1 MLRNDHEAVPTT
13 KAGSVSDSLRKK
25 LASKV
30 DRISYHR
37 NFPNLPL
44 AKYVR
49 ARQLDLYESIRL
61 RKKIYLDI
69 NFWIDLRETDLGRST
84 SSTTTELLR
93 MLREGVSAGALVCPI
108 CESTFAELMKQSD
121 DVTRFATAKLIDE
134 LSLGVALIDY
144 FTRENTELAC
154 LLHTDLPEESRFR
167 CDQLV
172 WTRVAYILGPVH
184 PSNTPFDS
192 STELAMQKA
201 FVDVMWDIS
210 LSDMVGQLDLASR
223 PAESFDKLADSLNAQ
238 NEEHAEELLSFQQT
252 YEIESLGAI
261 DHLLPV
267 AEQIMMKRFNDKTGS
282 SIAPSKEDSEN
293 ARGTLTQ
300 LLIAALNADGTRTE
314 LRTTRISTALHAY
327 IRWNKGQRWH
337 ANHFHDLHHA
347 AAAVGYCD
355 LFLTERGLRGW
366 LMNGLLKLDQLYGCE
381 VVRTSTAALTF
392 LREKGTSSGTV

>member
-1 MLRNDHEAVPTT
+1 MPTS
-13 KAGSVSDSLRKK
+13 GPDRVSDSLRKK

-69 NFWIDLRETDLGRST
+69 NFWIELRDADLGRST
-84 SSTTTELLR
+84 SPGIAELLCV
-93 MLREGVSAGALVCPI
+93 LREGVLIGVLFCPI

-134 LSLGVALIDY
+134 LSLGVALVDY
-144 FTRENTELAC
+144 FTRANTELAC
-154 LLHTDLPEESRFR
+154 LLHKDLPEESRFH
-167 CDQLV
+167 CDQLI
-172 WTRVAYILGPVH
+172 WTKVGYILGQLH
-184 PSNTPFDS
+184 PSNTPFDAF
-192 STELAMQKA
+192 TELAIQKA
-201 FVDVMWDIS
+201 FVDVMWDIT

-223 PAESFDKLADSLNAQ
+223 PAERFDKLADSLNAQ
-238 NEEHAEELLSFQQT
+238 NEEHAGELLSFQQT

-267 AEQIMMKRFNDKTGS
+267 AEQIMMKRFNDEIGS
-282 SIAPSKEDSEN
+282 SLAPSEQDAEVAKS
-293 ARGTLTQ
+293 TLTQ
-300 LLIAALNADGTRTE
+300 LLITALSADGIRTE
-314 LRTTRISTALHAY
+314 LTTTRISTALHAY

-366 LMNGLLKLDQLYGCE
+366 LTNGLLKLDQLYGCE
-381 VVRTSTAALTF
+381 VARTSREALTF
-392 LREKGTSSGTV
+392 LKAISN